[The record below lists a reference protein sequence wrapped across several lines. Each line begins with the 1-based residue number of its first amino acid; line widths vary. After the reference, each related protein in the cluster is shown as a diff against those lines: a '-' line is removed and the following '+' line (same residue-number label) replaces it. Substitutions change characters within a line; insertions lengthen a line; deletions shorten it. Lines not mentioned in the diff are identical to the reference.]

1 MSTVQG
7 FGMRMA
13 TRMSSAE
20 LADHA
25 RAEVA
30 DPLDLQ
36 LSCLGLAAIDA
47 LAVRPGQTIIDVGCG
62 AGQTLQQL
70 ASRVGPSGRIIG
82 VDIAPRVLDVARF
95 RTAGLSQIHLMHAD
109 AATLALPDEMAD
121 GVFSRFGVMAIDD
134 PVAAFSNFR
143 RMTKLDG
150 RLSFVC
156 WRSLD
161 VNELDL
167 FPLQAAGL
175 DQPVDKTPF
184 KFEQRDYLVKVL
196 QLAGWLEISI
206 EAFDARV
213 SSGNIDA
220 MTTVLTKV
228 GALGQILRGTPAL
241 RPGAEA
247 KVRAALTVRER
258 DADISLTAAT
268 WIVTANGSN
277 YSVATTRCTVSGSAQ
292 ITRSSVT
299 AA

>member
-1 MSTVQG
+1 
-7 FGMRMA
+7 MRIP
-13 TRMSSAE
+13 TPMSSVE

-36 LSCLGLAAIDA
+36 LSSLGLAAIDA
-47 LAVRPGQTIIDVGCG
+47 LALRPGQTIIDVGCG

-70 ASRVGPSGRIIG
+70 ASRVWPSGRIIG

-143 RMTKLDG
+143 RMTKLNG

-184 KFEQRDYLVKVL
+184 KFEQRDNLVKVL

-268 WIVTANGSN
+268 WIVTAK
-277 YSVATTRCTVSGSAQ
+277 RK
-292 ITRSSVT
+292 
-299 AA
+299 

>member
-1 MSTVQG
+1 
-7 FGMRMA
+7 
-13 TRMSSAE
+13 
-20 LADHA
+20 
-25 RAEVA
+25 
-30 DPLDLQ
+30 
-36 LSCLGLAAIDA
+36 
-47 LAVRPGQTIIDVGCG
+47 
-62 AGQTLQQL
+62 
-70 ASRVGPSGRIIG
+70 
-82 VDIAPRVLDVARF
+82 
-95 RTAGLSQIHLMHAD
+95 MHAD

-121 GVFSRFGVMAIDD
+121 GVFSRFGAMAIDD

-184 KFEQRDYLVKVL
+184 KFEQRDNLVKVL

-228 GALGQILRGTPAL
+228 GALGQILRGTPGL

-247 KVRAALTVRER
+247 KVRAALTARER
-258 DADISLTAAT
+258 FADISLTAAT
-268 WIVTANGSN
+268 WIVTAK
-277 YSVATTRCTVSGSAQ
+277 AC
-292 ITRSSVT
+292 
-299 AA
+299 